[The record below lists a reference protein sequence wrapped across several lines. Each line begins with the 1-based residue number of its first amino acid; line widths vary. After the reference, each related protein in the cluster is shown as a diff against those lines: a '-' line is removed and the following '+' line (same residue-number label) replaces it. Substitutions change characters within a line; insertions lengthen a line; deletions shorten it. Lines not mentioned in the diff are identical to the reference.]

1 MVVLMN
7 DGPASNT
14 PANDAPD
21 SDAADSDAADSD
33 AADSDAVIAEL
44 AESITTY
51 RRTRAAGYVGSA
63 LVLLIVG
70 VMALLPVPYIKFAPG
85 PMYSTIGSVDGVEL
99 ITIID
104 TTTFPT
110 TGELD
115 MTTVSERGG
124 PFGGLTLPEAF
135 GGWVDPDQT
144 VAPVAL
150 FYPPD
155 TSAQDARE
163 ENTADFTSSQSAAIG
178 ASLGFLDIPVT
189 SVVTVAQVLSTGP
202 SAGKL
207 QVNDIIRS
215 VNATPIS
222 KPTELPPLVQ
232 ALAPGSTASFAVTR
246 AGKDENV
253 DVVLGASPRDPAKA
267 YAGIAGGTEFTGP
280 FPITF
285 GLKDVG
291 GPSAGLMF
299 SLGIID
305 KLTPEELSGGQ
316 LVAGTG
322 TITPDGVV
330 GPIGGLPQKLF
341 AARDKGT
348 AIFLAPAGNCD
359 AVLESAPPELN
370 VVKIE
375 TLAQAVDTL
384 ARWRSGDTDL
394 PRCG

>member
-1 MVVLMN
+1 M
-7 DGPASNT
+7 
-14 PANDAPD
+14 
-21 SDAADSDAADSD
+21 AALV
-33 AADSDAVIAEL
+33 SDAVLDEL
-44 AESITTY
+44 AENIAIY
-51 RRTRAAGYVGSA
+51 KRARLAGYVGSA
-63 LVLLIVG
+63 LILIVVT
-70 VMALLPVPYIKFAPG
+70 VMALLPVPYIKFSPG
-85 PMYSTIGSVDGVEL
+85 PMYSTIGSVNGVEL
-99 ITIID
+99 ITITE
-104 TTTFPT
+104 TTTYPT

-135 GGWVDPDQT
+135 AGWVDPDQA
-144 VAPVAL
+144 VAPVEL

-163 ENTADFTSSQSAAIG
+163 ENDADFTSSQSAAIG

-189 SVVTVAQVLSTGP
+189 SAVSVAQVAATGP

-215 VNATPIS
+215 VNGTAVS
-222 KPTELPPLVQ
+222 KPTDLPPLVQ
-232 ALAPGSTASFAVTR
+232 AMTPGSNAAFAITR
-246 AGKDENV
+246 AGKGENV
-253 DVVLGASPRDPAKA
+253 DVVLGASPRDPAKGF
-267 YAGIAGGTEFTGP
+267 AGIAGGTEFTGP
-280 FPITF
+280 FPIKF

-305 KLTPEELSGGQ
+305 KLTPAEMSGGQ
-316 LVAGTG
+316 IVAGTG
-322 TITPDGVV
+322 TITSEGVV

-359 AVLESAPPELN
+359 AVLESAPAELN

-384 ARWRSGDTDL
+384 TRWRSGDTDL
-394 PRCG
+394 PRCS

>member
-1 MVVLMN
+1 VSDSARTAVGEAAASDPVL
-7 DGPASNT
+7 DEF
-14 PANDAPD
+14 
-21 SDAADSDAADSD
+21 ADS
-33 AADSDAVIAEL
+33 VE
-44 AESITTY
+44 TY

-63 LVLLIVG
+63 LILIMVAAI
-70 VMALLPVPYIKFAPG
+70 ALLPVPYIKFSPG
-85 PMYSTIGSVDGVEL
+85 PMYSTTGSVDGIEL
-99 ITIID
+99 ITITG
-104 TTTFPT
+104 TTTYPT
-110 TGELD
+110 TGALD

-135 GGWVDPDQT
+135 LGWIDPDQT
-144 VAPVAL
+144 VAPVEL
-150 FYPPD
+150 FYPPE
-155 TSAQDARE
+155 TSAEDARE
-163 ENTADFTSSQSAAIG
+163 ENAADFTSSQSAAIG
-178 ASLGFLDIPVT
+178 ASLGFLNIPVT
-189 SVVTVAQVLSTGP
+189 SKVSVAQVLSTGP

-215 VNATPIS
+215 VNGTPIS

-232 ALAPGSTASFAVTR
+232 AMAPGSTASFAVTR
-246 AGKDENV
+246 AGQDQNV
-253 DVVLGASPRDPAKA
+253 DVVLGASPRDPAQG

-285 GLKDVG
+285 GLQDVG

-299 SLGIID
+299 SLGIVD

-322 TITPDGVV
+322 TITPEGSV

-348 AIFLAPAGNCD
+348 VIFLAPAGNCD

-370 VVKIE
+370 VVKVD

-384 ARWRSGDTDL
+384 ARWRAGDTDL

>member
-1 MVVLMN
+1 MRCDPQKTAVPV
-7 DGPASNT
+7 
-14 PANDAPD
+14 
-21 SDAADSDAADSD
+21 
-33 AADSDAVIAEL
+33 SDAVLDEL
-44 AESITTY
+44 AENVAIY
-51 RRTRAAGYVGSA
+51 KRTRLAGYVGSA
-63 LVLLIVG
+63 LVVIIVA
-70 VMALLPVPYIKFAPG
+70 VMALLPVPYIKFSPG
-85 PMYSTIGSVDGVEL
+85 PMYSTIGSVKGIEL
-99 ITIID
+99 ITIED
-104 TTTFPT
+104 TTTYPT
-110 TGELD
+110 SGELD

-135 GGWVDPDQT
+135 VGWVDPDQT
-144 VAPVAL
+144 VAPVEL

-155 TSAQDARE
+155 TSAQEARE
-163 ENTADFTSSQSAAIG
+163 ENAADFTSSQSAAIG

-189 SVVTVAQVLSTGP
+189 SVVLVAQVISTGP

-215 VNATPIS
+215 VNGTTVT
-222 KPTELPPLVQ
+222 KPADLPPLVQ
-232 ALAPGSTASFAVTR
+232 AMEPGSTATFAITR

-253 DVVLGASPRDPAKA
+253 DVVLGTSPRDPNKA
-267 YAGIAGGTEFTGP
+267 YAGIAGGTEFAGP

-305 KLTPEELSGGQ
+305 KLTPDEMSGGQ

-322 TITPDGVV
+322 TITSEGVV

-384 ARWRSGDTDL
+384 TRWRSGDTDL
-394 PRCG
+394 PRCS